1 MHRLGSARTGLSFD
15 SATAYPLGLGGRQVD
30 RKPDRRPELR
40 LRLSFSPMAF
50 SDLPSRTL
58 YQGVDRAPARA
69 FLHAIGLTREDLD
82 KPFIGVSNCWSETM
96 PCNFGLRELAAPLK
110 SGIRGAGANPME
122 FNTIAISDGITMGT
136 EGMKTSLVSREV
148 IADSIELVARGHM
161 FDALC
166 CLCACDKTIPA
177 SAIALARLDRPG
189 MLLYGGSIMPGT
201 FRGRQVAVGDVYEA
215 IGAAAAGKISDADL
229 AELEAVACPGAGAC
243 GGQYTANTM
252 SMVMEVIGLSPV
264 GFNSIPATD
273 PAKHRAAEA
282 LGPVAMNLLEQDLR
296 PSRILTRRA
305 FDNAIAAV
313 AASGGSTNAVLHLL
327 ALAREV
333 GVQLAIDDI
342 DRISR
347 RTPLLCDLKPGGRFA
362 AVELHKAGGIA
373 VLTKRLIE
381 GGFIDGD
388 ALTVTGR
395 SLGEESESA
404 AETSGQEVVATL
416 SRPLRAEGGLV
427 ILRGNL
433 APEGAVVKITQ
444 HTPVS
449 HRGPARV
456 FNREEDAFAA
466 VYSGRIKPGDVVAIR
481 YEGPKGGP
489 GMREMLDVTAVIVGE
504 GLGQSVAMVTDGRF
518 SGATR
523 GLMVGHAAPEA
534 AVGGPL
540 AALHDGD
547 IIHID
552 VPSRTLEAEG
562 VDLAGRLSDWAP
574 PPPRYTSGAF
584 AKYIALVQSASEG
597 ADRKSVV

>member
-1 MHRLGSARTGLSFD
+1 VTSR
-15 SATAYPLGLGGRQVD
+15 
-30 RKPDRRPELR
+30 ELR
-40 LRLSFSPMAF
+40 
-50 SDLPSRTL
+50 SRVL
-58 YQGVDRAPARA
+58 YQGRDRAAARS
-69 FLHAIGLTREDLD
+69 FLHAIGLTAEDID
-82 KPFIGVSNCWSETM
+82 KPFIGVSNCWLETM

-110 SGIRGAGANPME
+110 EGIRAAGANPME

-148 IADSIELVARGHM
+148 VADSIELVSRGHM

-166 CLCACDKTIPA
+166 CLCACDKTIPG
-177 SAIALARLDRPG
+177 SAIALARLDLPG
-189 MLLYGGSIMPGT
+189 MVLYGGSIMPGR
-201 FRGRQVAVGDVYEA
+201 FRGRQVAVGEVYEA
-215 IGAAAAGKISDADL
+215 IGAVAAGNMSEADL

-273 PAKHRAAEA
+273 PDKHPAARRMGEISFQ
-282 LGPVAMNLLEQDLR
+282 VLEDDLR

-333 GVQLAIDDI
+333 GVDLAIDEI

-362 AVELHKAGGIA
+362 AVELHRAGGIA
-373 VLTKRLIE
+373 LLTKRLID
-381 GGFIDGD
+381 GGYVDGD

-395 SLGEESESA
+395 TLGEECESVT
-404 AETSGQEVVATL
+404 ETPGQEVVVPLAQ
-416 SRPLRAEGGLV
+416 PLRDEGGLV

-433 APEGAVVKITQ
+433 GPEGAVVKVTQ
-444 HTPVS
+444 HTPTS

-466 VYSGRIKPGDVVAIR
+466 VTSGRIKSGDVVVIR
-481 YEGPKGGP
+481 YEGPRGGP
-489 GMREMLDVTAVIVGE
+489 GMREMLQVTAAIVGE
-504 GLGQSVAMVTDGRF
+504 GLGESVAMVTDGRF

-523 GLMVGHAAPEA
+523 GLMIGHVAPEA

-540 AALHDGD
+540 AAIQDGD
-547 IIHID
+547 LISID
-552 VPSRTLEAEG
+552 VATRTLSLEN
-562 VDLAGRLSDWAP
+562 VDIESRLSSWSP
-574 PPPRYTSGAF
+574 PEPNYRKGVLARY
-584 AKYIALVQSASEG
+584 ALLVSSASEG
-597 ADRKSVV
+597 AILKP

>member
-1 MHRLGSARTGLSFD
+1 MTSR
-15 SATAYPLGLGGRQVD
+15 
-30 RKPDRRPELR
+30 ELR
-40 LRLSFSPMAF
+40 
-50 SDLPSRTL
+50 SRVL
-58 YQGVDRAPARA
+58 YQGRDRAAARS
-69 FLHAIGLTREDLD
+69 FLHAIGLTAEDID
-82 KPFIGVSNCWSETM
+82 KPFIGVSNCWLETM

-110 SGIRGAGANPME
+110 EGIRAAGANPME

-148 IADSIELVARGHM
+148 VADSIELVSRGHM

-166 CLCACDKTIPA
+166 CLCACDKTIPG
-177 SAIALARLDRPG
+177 SAIGLARLDVPG
-189 MLLYGGSIMPGT
+189 MVLYGGSIMPGR
-201 FRGRQVAVGDVYEA
+201 FLGRQVAVGDVYEA
-215 IGAAAAGKISDADL
+215 IGAVAAGKMSEADL

-273 PAKHRAAEA
+273 PDKHAAARRMGEIIFQ
-282 LGPVAMNLLEQDLR
+282 VLEDDIR

-333 GVQLAIDDI
+333 GVDLAIDEI

-362 AVELHKAGGIA
+362 AVELHRAGGIA
-373 VLTKRLIE
+373 LLTKRLID
-381 GGFIDGD
+381 GGYIDGD

-395 SLGEESESA
+395 TLGEECESA
-404 AETSGQEVVATL
+404 TETPGQEVVVPLA
-416 SRPLRAEGGLV
+416 RPLRDEGGLV

-433 APEGAVVKITQ
+433 GPEGAVVKVTQ
-444 HTPVS
+444 HTPTS

-466 VYSGRIKPGDVVAIR
+466 VTSGSIQPGDVVVIR
-481 YEGPKGGP
+481 YEGPRGGP
-489 GMREMLDVTAVIVGE
+489 GMREMLQVTAAIVGE
-504 GLGQSVAMVTDGRF
+504 GLGESVAMVTDGRF

-523 GLMVGHAAPEA
+523 GLMIGHVAPEA

-540 AALHDGD
+540 AAIEDGD
-547 IIHID
+547 VISID
-552 VPSRTLEAEG
+552 VETRALNVEN
-562 VDLAGRLSDWAP
+562 VDIDSRLSSWSP
-574 PPPRYTSGAF
+574 PEPNYRKGVLARY
-584 AKYIALVQSASEG
+584 ALLVSSASEG
-597 ADRKSVV
+597 AILKP

>member
-1 MHRLGSARTGLSFD
+1 
-15 SATAYPLGLGGRQVD
+15 
-30 RKPDRRPELR
+30 
-40 LRLSFSPMAF
+40 MAS

-58 YQGVDRAPARA
+58 YQGRDRAAARS
-69 FLHAIGLTREDLD
+69 FLHAIGLTAADID
-82 KPFIGVSNCWSETM
+82 KPFFGVSNCWSETM

-110 SGIRGAGANPME
+110 SGIRRAGANPME

-161 FDALC
+161 FDVLC

-189 MLLYGGSIMPGT
+189 MVLYGGSIMPGV

-215 IGAAAAGKISDADL
+215 IGAAAAGKISDSDL

-296 PSRILTRRA
+296 PSRVLTRRA

-333 GVQLAIDDI
+333 GVELAIDDI

-362 AVELHKAGGIA
+362 AVELHRAGGIA
-373 VLTKRLIE
+373 LLTRRLLD
-381 GGFIDGD
+381 GGYIDGD
-388 ALTVTGR
+388 AITVTGR
-395 SLGEESESA
+395 SLGEECESVT
-404 AETSGQEVVATL
+404 ETVGQQVVAPL

-433 APEGAVVKITQ
+433 APDGAVVKITQ

-466 VYSGRIKPGDVVAIR
+466 VYSGRIKPGDVVVIR

-489 GMREMLDVTAVIVGE
+489 GMREMLQVTAAIVGE
-504 GLGQSVAMVTDGRF
+504 GLGESVAMVTDGRF
-518 SGATR
+518 SGATS
-523 GLMVGHAAPEA
+523 GLMVGHVAPEA
-534 AVGGPL
+534 AAGGPL
-540 AALHDGD
+540 AALEDGD
-547 IIHID
+547 IVEID
-552 VPSRTLEAEG
+552 VETRKLAVEG
-562 VDLAGRLSDWAP
+562 IDITARMKGWSPPEPHYRRGVLA
-574 PPPRYTSGAF
+574 RY
-584 AKYIALVQSASEG
+584 ALLVGSASEG
-597 ADRKSVV
+597 AMLKP